1 MQKYMFSLI
10 LLLMAQPI
18 WASNEKVIN
27 QLNTS
32 YDVSRLEFSLF
43 KIKTEL
49 VEELRDN
56 YQIKSFNDLYAAT
69 GPVDYK
75 VDTWLNDQGIVI
87 FLKLNE
93 FFRCYDKNLRVTE
106 EGMASLSRLKTDRV
120 AMELMQFFGH
130 FGEYQAENVRGENIV
145 DLQMA
150 EMFLFRPGDDRWLSE
165 KQSKLSSK
173 ISELINIVISVEYC
187 PKSESAEVSRFTRI
201 YKLTSDYEFPSP
213 DGKIFENVEERNF

>member
-1 MQKYMFSLI
+1 MQKYIFSLI

-27 QLNTS
+27 QLNTA
-32 YDVSRLEFSLF
+32 YDISRLEFSLF

-56 YQIKSFNDLYAAT
+56 YQIKSFNDLYSAN

-75 VDTWLNDQGIVI
+75 VDTWLSDQGIVV

-93 FFRCYDKNLRVTE
+93 FFRCYDKNLRVSE
-106 EGMASLSRLKTDRV
+106 EGMANLSRLKTDRV

-165 KQSKLSSK
+165 KQSMLSSK
-173 ISELINIVISVEYC
+173 ISELINIFISVEYC
-187 PKSESAEVSRFTRI
+187 PKSESAEV
-201 YKLTSDYEFPSP
+201 
-213 DGKIFENVEERNF
+213 